1 MLRFLFAASVL
12 TIIQAQGASASNY
25 PCNPAVQNWQNG
37 SQTTCPFD
45 SRSGVPAAA
54 APITIV
60 LPPVEIPRVV
70 EEEDTPK

>member
-1 MLRFLFAASVL
+1 MLRFLFAASIL
-12 TIIQAQGASASNY
+12 TLVQTQGASASSY

-45 SRSGVPAAA
+45 SSGGVVAQ